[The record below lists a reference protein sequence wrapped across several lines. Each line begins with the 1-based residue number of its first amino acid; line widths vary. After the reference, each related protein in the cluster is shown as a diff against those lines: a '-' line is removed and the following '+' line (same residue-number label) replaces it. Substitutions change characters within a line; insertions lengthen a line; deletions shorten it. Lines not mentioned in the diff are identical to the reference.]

1 MGKYDPLLAHLR
13 RQTSATYEMSFRD
26 IERLLTAF
34 LPHGAERAEWWSNE
48 LEPRSGPVQSRAWL
62 EAGYCAFLVKGADR
76 VRFERR

>member
-1 MGKYDPLLAHLR
+1 MGKYDPLFAHLR

-48 LEPRSGPVQSRAWL
+48 RAPGSRRVQSRAWL
-62 EAGYCAFLVKGADR
+62 DAGYSAFLVKGAGR